1 MATVYTIA
9 NMSDKSLLNAS
20 IEELAAGF
28 ARDESL
34 KGYRCLACGAAFEDG
49 RVYAEGEALLL
60 AERAA
65 AAHVARSHGGAFALL
80 KGLGDE
86 AAGLPEV
93 QAKVLDLLHEGKS
106 DDEIAQV
113 LGGKSASTVRNHRF
127 NLRRREA
134 EARVFLAMMRLVDER
149 GEGAGRFLDYPAG
162 MPARD
167 ERAAITEAEAAAVEA
182 KYLEARTGPGGEP
195 GIALASW
202 PKRQKEKLVLLR
214 RIAGLFEPGRRYA
227 EPEVNAVLMPVWD
240 DYVTIRRYLI
250 EYRFLDRR
258 PDGGEYWLVGGSAA
272 PR

>member
-1 MATVYTIA
+1 MID
-9 NMSDKSLLNAS
+9 NGLSNAS
-20 IEELAAGF
+20 IEELAAGYG
-28 ARDESL
+28 RDESL
-34 KGYRCLACGAAFEDG
+34 KGFRCLACGAAFEDG

-60 AERAA
+60 PERAA

-93 QAKVLDLLHEGKS
+93 QGKVLDLLFEGKS
-106 DDEIAQV
+106 DEEIAEA

-134 EARVFLAMMRLVDER
+134 EARIFLAMMRLVDER
-149 GEGAGRFLDYPAG
+149 GAGAGRFLDYPAG

-167 ERAAITEAEAAAVEA
+167 ERAAITESEAAAVEA
-182 KYLEARTGPGGEP
+182 KYLVARPGPGGEP
-195 GIALASW
+195 GLALASW

-227 EPEVNAVLMPVWD
+227 EPEVNAVLLPVWD

-250 EYRFLDRR
+250 EYRFLDRK
-258 PDGGEYWLVGGSAA
+258 PDGSGYWLVQG
-272 PR
+272 